1 MQCGWRIEMEGVDGI
16 CYTQNTEYSDFLE
29 YLGYIR
35 NICSNQVKT
44 ERSAA
49 ENIS

>member
-16 CYTQNTEYSDFLE
+16 CYTQNTEYSDF
-29 YLGYIR
+29 IR
-35 NICSNQVKT
+35 DICSNQVKT

>member
-16 CYTQNTEYSDFLE
+16 CYTQNTEYSDF
-29 YLGYIR
+29 IR
-35 NICSNQVKT
+35 DICSNQVKT

-49 ENIS
+49 ESIG

>member
-1 MQCGWRIEMEGVDGI
+1 MNAVGWRIEMEGVDGI
-16 CYTQNTEYSDFLE
+16 CYTQNTEYSDF
-29 YLGYIR
+29 IR

-49 ENIS
+49 ESIS

>member
-16 CYTQNTEYSDFLE
+16 CYTQNTEYSDF
-29 YLGYIR
+29 IR
-35 NICSNQVKT
+35 DICSNQVKT

-49 ENIS
+49 ESIS

>member
-16 CYTQNTEYSDFLE
+16 CYTQNTEYSDF
-29 YLGYIR
+29 IR
-35 NICSNQVKT
+35 DICSNQVKT

-49 ENIS
+49 ESISW

>member
-16 CYTQNTEYSDFLE
+16 CYTQNTEYSDF
-29 YLGYIR
+29 IR

-49 ENIS
+49 ESIS

>member
-1 MQCGWRIEMEGVDGI
+1 MNAVGWRIEMEGVDGI
-16 CYTQNTEYSDFLE
+16 CYTQNTEYSDF
-29 YLGYIR
+29 IR
-35 NICSNQVKT
+35 DICSNQVKT